1 MAIDKQ
7 ANIKLENNAYYQELT
22 KTNIDFYN
30 RDFNTSVLNF
40 IMTRND
46 KPILLGQDNVDTSI
60 TLKLEDGSL
69 IRDVLTI
76 KDSINGILSYTL
88 SNEMLQHTGKVTGQV
103 EVAVK
108 GKEDTVVQRLFSF
121 NISESLIESIDAET
135 KLTYIKKF
143 ADLERDILNRYQ
155 NMETTFAEGEELA
168 QAVVDASTKGLSDIE
183 TSTNT
188 SLTNI
193 EEARANGVLEIQ
205 TLSDG
210 TITSIN
216 THITEI
222 EDKINQFNTDVISGN
237 YVSKAATSTWQKHKL
252 TNDDGNANVI
262 TDLDM
267 ENIEEKITKAG
278 FYWLAGVTNSPL
290 NINGILQAIHGASDN
305 YKKFIYTPHN
315 SNRVFLKSKN
325 GSSWTDWE
333 EIAFNNLSD
342 PFETATGSQNKA
354 NVAEN
359 NAKVYTDEKIN
370 EQIESRHAVLFEGT
384 VTGVGNV
391 ITLADDLYN
400 YKMLYISG
408 QTPGGV
414 FTQPFMVSTIPS
426 NIYIQTQSLRNSD
439 GYLIGVY
446 EVKISVDDGL
456 NLSIVND
463 VSYDVV
469 SDSGSGAERNAFSI
483 YRIEG
488 WK

>member
-143 ADLERDILNRYQ
+143 ADLERDILERYER
-155 NMETTFAEGEELA
+155 METSFAEGEELA

-222 EDKINQFNTDVISGN
+222 EDKINQFNTDVISAN
-237 YVSKAATSTWQKHKL
+237 YVSKAETSTWQKHKL
-252 TNDDGNANVI
+252 TNDDGNVPF
-262 TDLDM
+262 
-267 ENIEEKITKAG
+267 KIGFDFNDINGSGLKSG
-278 FYWLAGVTNSPL
+278 FYIVS
-290 NINGILQAIHGASDN
+290 NGINAPVGVSN
-305 YKKFIYTPHN
+305 YGYLRLLTAGSNYAEATYRPYNTDKVYVAYKWNSATEWTPFTTPTQN
-315 SNRVFLKSKN
+315 ME
-325 GSSWTDWE
+325 T
-333 EIAFNNLSD
+333 LS
-342 PFETATGSQNKA
+342 GSQNKA
-354 NVAEN
+354 NLAEN
-359 NAKVYTDEKIN
+359 NAKVYIDSKVDE
-370 EQIESRHAVLFEGT
+370 QHAVLFEGT

-414 FTQPFMVSTIPS
+414 YTQPFMVSTISS
-426 NIYIQTQSLRNSD
+426 NIYIQTQNLRDSD
-439 GYLIGVY
+439 GYLLGVY
-446 EVKISVDDGL
+446 EVKLSVDDGL

-463 VSYDVV
+463 VSYDVIN
-469 SDSGSGAERNAFSI
+469 DSGSGAERNAFSI

>member
-40 IMTRND
+40 IMTRDD
-46 KPILLGQDNVDTSI
+46 KPMLLGQHNVDTNI
-60 TLKLEDGSL
+60 TLRLEDGSL

-143 ADLERDILNRYQ
+143 ADLESDILNRYQ
-155 NMETTFAEGEELA
+155 NMETSFAEGEELA

-183 TSTNT
+183 ASTTT
-188 SLTNI
+188 SLTSI
-193 EEARANGVLEIQ
+193 EDARASGVLEIQ

-222 EDKINQFNTDVISGN
+222 EDKINQFNSDVQAN
-237 YVSKAATSTWQKHKL
+237 DYLKEETTENWQKYKLISDNGVRLYKAGIDHTKLGTGHYEGSYMKDSPIPNDNSYVELDIYESQSGRKQIHAHFAVYNRYFIKSIFTNGEDKGWKELTLPMEAQLVETTHGSQEKADLAL
-252 TNDDGNANVI
+252 TN
-262 TDLDM
+262 
-267 ENIEEKITKAG
+267 
-278 FYWLAGVTNSPL
+278 
-290 NINGILQAIHGASDN
+290 
-305 YKKFIYTPHN
+305 
-315 SNRVFLKSKN
+315 
-325 GSSWTDWE
+325 
-333 EIAFNNLSD
+333 
-342 PFETATGSQNKA
+342 
-354 NVAEN
+354 
-359 NAKVYTDEKIN
+359 AKTYTD
-370 EQIESRHAVLFEGT
+370 EQIESGHAVLFEGT
-384 VTGVGNV
+384 VTGVGNI

-400 YKMLYISG
+400 YKMLFISG
-408 QTPGGV
+408 ETPAGR
-414 FTQPFMVSTIPS
+414 FTTPVMVSTISS
-426 NIYIQTQSLRNSD
+426 NIYIQTQNLRDSD
-439 GYLIGVY
+439 GYLLGVY
-446 EVKISVDDGL
+446 EVKLSVDDGL

-463 VSYDVV
+463 VSYDAIN
-469 SDSGSGAERNAFSI
+469 DSGSGAERNAFSI

>member
-7 ANIKLENNAYYQELT
+7 ANIRLENNAYYQELT

-40 IMTRND
+40 IMTRD
-46 KPILLGQDNVDTSI
+46 GKPMLLGQDNIDTNI

-69 IRDVLTI
+69 IRDNLTI
-76 KDSINGILSYTL
+76 KDSMNGILTYTL
-88 SNEMLQHTGKVTGQV
+88 PTEMLHHTGKVTGQV

-135 KLTYIKKF
+135 KLTYIKRF
-143 ADLERDILNRYQ
+143 ADLESDILERYER
-155 NMETTFAEGEELA
+155 METSFAEGEELA
-168 QAVVDASTKGLSDIE
+168 QAVVDASIKGLSDIE
-183 TSTNT
+183 TSTTT
-188 SLTNI
+188 SLTSI
-193 EEARANGVLEIQ
+193 EDARVSGVLEIQ

-222 EDKINQFNTDVISGN
+222 EEKINQFNTDVASEN
-237 YVSKAATSTWQKHKL
+237 YVSEAETSTWQKYKL
-252 TNDDGNANVI
+252 TNDNGNA
-262 TDLDM
+262 
-267 ENIEEKITKAG
+267 K
-278 FYWLAGVTNSPL
+278 SL
-290 NINGILQAIHGASDN
+290 NNFN
-305 YKKFIYTPHN
+305 
-315 SNRVFLKSKN
+315 
-325 GSSWTDWE
+325 
-333 EIAFNNLSD
+333 FNNLDNLTSGYYFMNLSTNH
-342 PFETATGSQNKA
+342 PFTGTSYGFLTVMSSGSTKKVIATPFNSNAVYIKTKSGSGWSEWAEVFVTNNSALIETTHGSQEKA
-354 NVAEN
+354 DLTLT
-359 NAKVYTDEKIN
+359 NANTYTD

-384 VTGVGNV
+384 VTGVGNI

-414 FTQPFMVSTIPS
+414 YTQPVMVSTISS
-426 NIYIQTQSLRNSD
+426 NIYIQSQNLRDSD
-439 GYLIGVY
+439 GYLLGVY
-446 EVKISVDDGL
+446 EVKLSVDDGL

-463 VSYDVV
+463 VSYDVIN
-469 SDSGSGAERNAFSI
+469 DSGSGAGRNAFSI

>member
-7 ANIKLENNAYYQELT
+7 ANIKLENSAHYQELT

-46 KPILLGQDNVDTSI
+46 KPMLLGQDNVDTSI

-143 ADLERDILNRYQ
+143 ADLESDILKRYQ
-155 NMETTFAEGEELA
+155 DMEDAFTQGEQLA
-168 QAVVDASTKGLSDIE
+168 LNVTEAGNKSLADIE

-222 EDKINQFNTDVISGN
+222 EDKINQFNADVASEN
-237 YVSKAATSTWQKHKL
+237 YVSTADTSTWQKYKL
-252 TNDDGNANVI
+252 TKDNGDVSDLPTGSNISDPTFLDTLKPGDYYIPAPTGGPGESASGFLSVKSYSTGAIKTITYKPYNEDTIYIKRFYQVWSEWAEVFVTNNSELVETTHGSQEKADLALTNAN
-262 TDLDM
+262 T
-267 ENIEEKITKAG
+267 
-278 FYWLAGVTNSPL
+278 
-290 NINGILQAIHGASDN
+290 
-305 YKKFIYTPHN
+305 
-315 SNRVFLKSKN
+315 
-325 GSSWTDWE
+325 
-333 EIAFNNLSD
+333 
-342 PFETATGSQNKA
+342 
-354 NVAEN
+354 
-359 NAKVYTDEKIN
+359 YTD

-426 NIYIQTQSLRNSD
+426 NIYIQTQNLRDSN
-439 GYLIGVY
+439 GYLLGVY
-446 EVKISVDDGL
+446 EVKLSVDDGL

-463 VSYDVV
+463 VSYDVIN
-469 SDSGSGAERNAFSI
+469 DSGSGAERNAFSI